1 MREEEEEKAREKTNF
16 ASGFFV
22 FRRSEMWHPRRKR
35 VGIIILAANGG
46 RRRLAHHISPIRGRP
61 KKRMADDMYTNRKQ
75 NSFICSVYV
84 FPCFNTTQCDW
95 CLMVRRKRVPNSMW
109 VGLPSSLFAGPR
121 TVQGTRRIMLLLK
134 VNRTEWTSFFK
145 NLIDSGHF
153 LPSLGNYNRRAIFPE
168 TCKINQSS
176 VDFHCK
182 PL

>member
-1 MREEEEEKAREKTNF
+1 MREEEEKAREKTNF

-95 CLMVRRKRVPNSMW
+95 CVMVYPQKSTHFNVRRTAFFCFRRSTHSAGNSPNYTPAQGKSYRADFSSKIWLIRVTFCIHPGIIP
-109 VGLPSSLFAGPR
+109 VGNFPGN
-121 TVQGTRRIMLLLK
+121 VQ
-134 VNRTEWTSFFK
+134 
-145 NLIDSGHF
+145 
-153 LPSLGNYNRRAIFPE
+153 
-168 TCKINQSS
+168 NQSIKRRLS
-176 VDFHCK
+176 
-182 PL
+182 L